1 MPRSDT
7 DQSLFSNASHV
18 SQQCDAACQTPTHF
32 SRTVGQDD
40 GAQWLFSS
48 ANTKASQ
55 HDTKAAA
62 AAAASAA
69 AAAADENVI
78 ENVHVTDRS
87 RRDERAVSDLI

>member
-18 SQQCDAACQTPTHF
+18 SQQCDAACQTPTDF
-32 SRTVGQDD
+32 SPTVGQDG

-55 HDTKAAA
+55 HDTKVAAA
-62 AAAASAA
+62 AA

-87 RRDERAVSDLI
+87 RRDERAVTDLI